1 VNHTATKR
9 IDLQKCPKII
19 SISQKNG
26 HKTVKVRKPNG
37 EVVEA
42 SHEYFSL
49 TQRNSSQKCSYF
61 VTMKGEPLSV
71 TFITGL

>member
-1 VNHTATKR
+1 MPKNHFDFT
-9 IDLQKCPKII
+9 
-19 SISQKNG
+19 KNG
-26 HKTVKVRKPNG
+26 QKAVKVRKPNG
-37 EVVEA
+37 EVVET
-42 SHEYFSL
+42 SRGYFSF